1 MKNKIMKKL
10 SLYIFLVL
18 MWCNISF
25 AETKDSMT
33 CEIQFGK
40 SLPAKAKVS
49 FKKINDKWAIEI
61 DRNIWVDNEEKD
73 DIGAV
78 TTVSVTEHDAEL
90 LWYHEEMD
98 TKFHVLIDR
107 DEGIMHTND
116 IRYGKREWI
125 CN

>member
-1 MKNKIMKKL
+1 MKKL
-10 SLYIFLVL
+10 FLYVFLGL
-18 MWCNISF
+18 LWCNISF

-33 CEIQFGK
+33 CELRYGLAK
-40 SLPAKAKVS
+40 SEVS
-49 FKKINDKWAIEI
+49 FKKINGKWAIEI
-61 DRNIWVDNEEKD
+61 DGTIWVDDEEKD
-73 DIGAV
+73 DVGAV

-98 TKFHVLIDR
+98 IKFHVLIDR

-116 IRYGKREWI
+116 ALNGKREWI

>member
-1 MKNKIMKKL
+1 MKKL
-10 SLYIFLVL
+10 LMILVML
-18 MWCNISF
+18 FWCNIGF

-33 CEIQFGK
+33 CELPFGLK
-40 SLPAKAKVS
+40 KTKVS

-61 DRNIWVDNEEKD
+61 DGTIWVDDEEKD
-73 DIGAV
+73 DVGAV
-78 TTVSVTEHDAEL
+78 STVSVTEHDAEL

-116 IRYGKREWI
+116 ALNGKREWV

>member
-1 MKNKIMKKL
+1 MKKL
-10 SLYIFLVL
+10 LMILVML
-18 MWCNISF
+18 FWCNIGF

-33 CEIQFGK
+33 CELQYELAK
-40 SLPAKAKVS
+40 LKAKVS
-49 FKKINDKWAIEI
+49 FKKINDKWAIQI
-61 DRNIWVDNEEKD
+61 DREIWVDEEKD
-73 DIGAV
+73 DVGGV
-78 TTVSVTEHDAEL
+78 STVSVTEHDAEL

-116 IRYGKREWI
+116 ALNGKREWV